1 MTATVPTVSF
11 IGAAD
16 LMINETDP
24 DFLLQHVGDAMRA
37 ADMQKRL
44 TEIGAVAQGSTPAEF
59 AATLA
64 RERERWGKL
73 IREKGIRA
81 E

>member
-1 MTATVPTVSF
+1 MSEEL
-11 IGAAD
+11 GR
-16 LMINETDP
+16 
-24 DFLLQHVGDAMRA
+24 AMRA